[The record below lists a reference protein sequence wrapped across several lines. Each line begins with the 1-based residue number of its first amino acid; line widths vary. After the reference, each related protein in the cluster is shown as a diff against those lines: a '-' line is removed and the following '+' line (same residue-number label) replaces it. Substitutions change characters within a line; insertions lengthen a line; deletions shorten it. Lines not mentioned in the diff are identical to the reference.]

1 MLTATRLLSRQLL
14 PRHAC
19 APARSTVFAGVQR
32 MCSSSWGSWLKKHA
46 APLSMTE
53 DALFGMKESETLIR
67 FDGRSALE
75 EWQIFGDS
83 EHYGSSR
90 STLKQASETTALWSG
105 TTSLV
110 LDLPPGPQ
118 GAMAAHKLR
127 DQPQQRKASKTGW
140 CAQQCGSASTAGSWR
155 TLTASV
161 CAFGPTTTASAPTHS
176 LPTAHHTSSLS
187 RDQRPEEQRRRRVGL
202 DDRAEQARNCGKP

>member
-1 MLTATRLLSRQLL
+1 MLTATRHLSWQLL

-19 APARSTVFAGVQR
+19 APALSTVFAGVQR
-32 MCSSSWGSWLKKHA
+32 MCSTSWGSWLKKHA

-67 FDGRSALE
+67 FDGKSALE
-75 EWQIFGDS
+75 EWQVFGDS

-105 TTSLV
+105 TTSLM

-118 GAMAAHKLR
+118 GAMEAHKLR

-140 CAQQCGSASTAGSWR
+140 CAVRLGIDGWELAHFDGICMRVRTDNKRKCAHPQSTHR
-155 TLTASV
+155 
-161 CAFGPTTTASAPTHS
+161 PPHS
-176 LPTAHHTSSLS
+176 SSLS
-187 RDQRPEEQRRRRVGL
+187 RDQRPWMAPS
-202 DDRAEQARNCGKP
+202 RAGVPHRSVQP